1 MRIAY
6 LIKVYNL
13 QMMRNNPHSPQIDR
27 LGIVV
32 YRDVFIPMRDGI
44 RLATDLFRPARDGEP
59 LPGPFPTIL
68 CRTPYDKTDR
78 RYSEMA
84 DTFTPLGY
92 VVVLQ
97 DLRDRQRSEGSGDYE
112 HFATPHEGR
121 DGYDTIEWIASRPWS
136 NARVGMVGS
145 SFAAITQ
152 VRAALE
158 RPPHLTAI
166 WPDVTPTDNY
176 QHQGREGGAMQLQMF
191 WALFVHAQDAQDI
204 RDDPA
209 RQAQVWED
217 LRNMRQLL
225 LDTPWKAGQLS
236 LRHTPKLE
244 EILLNYYTRGVR
256 DAWWDD
262 VRNCYPAHF
271 HAHADIPGTFSTG
284 WYDAYPLPMTEYYAA
299 MARQNRQH
307 QRLVVGPW
315 GHGGMRGES
324 SFMNE
329 VDFGPDSV
337 WGVKRYFAEQ
347 LHFFERTLRDQDNG
361 LEQAPPVR
369 IFVMGGGSGQRNAQG
384 RIDHGGRWRDEQ
396 EWPLARTAWA
406 PMYFHADGQLSAQA
420 PATGAASRSFVF
432 DPAHPVPSIGG
443 GLCGIMELPPE
454 DAGGPES
461 MWSRFL
467 NPVLRLRYVLGPGPL
482 DQHETPET
490 FGARA
495 PYPRLSERPDVLVF
509 QTPPLTEAMEVTG
522 PITVHLY
529 VSSST
534 PDTDFTAKLIDVH
547 PPTATDPQGFDMNLC
562 DSVIRCR
569 FREGWYREVFM
580 TPGEVY
586 RVTITLPPTSNLF
599 ARGHRIRVDISSS
612 NFPRLDINPNTGEP
626 LGRHTHNLV
635 ATNCVHLD
643 REHPSHIVLPL
654 IAPG

>member
-112 HFATPHEGR
+112 HSATPHEGR

-369 IFVMGGGSGQRNAQG
+369 IFVMGGGSGQRIARAASTMAGAGATN
-384 RIDHGGRWRDEQ
+384 RNGRWHALPGHRCISMPMASCRRRRLPPARRRAASYSTRRIRCPASVAACAAS
-396 EWPLARTAWA
+396 WSCPLRMPVAPSRCGRVSSTRCCACATCWA
-406 PMYFHADGQLSAQA
+406 PGHWTSARRRRPSA
-420 PATGAASRSFVF
+420 PARLTRACPSAPMCWCSR
-432 DPAHPVPSIGG
+432 
-443 GLCGIMELPPE
+443 
-454 DAGGPES
+454 
-461 MWSRFL
+461 
-467 NPVLRLRYVLGPGPL
+467 
-482 DQHETPET
+482 
-490 FGARA
+490 
-495 PYPRLSERPDVLVF
+495 PR
-509 QTPPLTEAMEVTG
+509 
-522 PITVHLY
+522 H
-529 VSSST
+529 
-534 PDTDFTAKLIDVH
+534 
-547 PPTATDPQGFDMNLC
+547 
-562 DSVIRCR
+562 
-569 FREGWYREVFM
+569 
-580 TPGEVY
+580 
-586 RVTITLPPTSNLF
+586 
-599 ARGHRIRVDISSS
+599 
-612 NFPRLDINPNTGEP
+612 
-626 LGRHTHNLV
+626 
-635 ATNCVHLD
+635 
-643 REHPSHIVLPL
+643 
-654 IAPG
+654 